1 MISNEGNISKFDVV
15 SVIEFFSVI
24 VDEVVYFVV
33 IYIVGLL
40 YFVIIFFVLL

>member
-24 VDEVVYFVV
+24 VDEVYFVV

>member
-15 SVIEFFSVI
+15 SVIELFSVI
-24 VDEVVYFVV
+24 VDEVYFVV

>member
-15 SVIEFFSVI
+15 NVIELFSVI

>member
-15 SVIEFFSVI
+15 SVIELFSVI
-24 VDEVVYFVV
+24 VDEVYFFV

>member
-24 VDEVVYFVV
+24 VDEVYFFV